1 MLPFLLAI
9 AGGYLIGNS
18 MNETQQFDEGGMMA
32 DVIDEYYSGVFY
44 KVGYNNEDKAF
55 FVDNFEHDE
64 DLFKEGKSLTSIK
77 KGGFETEKEAREY
90 VESLIDRFW
99 DKYGTEEYADG
110 GMMAKGGEI
119 DEQIIK
125 IEKALKN
132 PKCLSPSVVKA
143 LKEKLDKLKQ
153 VNEKKDVGDS
163 RDDDYAEGGM
173 MSDGGVIDESIVRQG
188 DDFNFNLTSISQNA
202 KIEVYLIANR
212 EEIEQSELSLWEVSF
227 SNGTSI
233 EIYAED
239 ENDAK
244 NKVSNEIGDDME
256 DEQVVEVER
265 ISRPDKFVIE
275 LGLPTKNI
283 FNYAKVGDFWQ
294 NREMTWKEFVGIYFY
309 SEKKRKQPIRL
320 ELEEILDNVYVM
332 KKDEDNRSMYVVIPK
347 NEIKKIGLSNQ
358 SDYKKRKKQIKEGTF
373 EFSRGYYDDDNRFHY
388 GKFANGGVMGKGG
401 IATMDD
407 YIKNMTDYGGRGT
420 KRKSTPKKSD
430 SSKFSPDLIKKLRDM
445 GYSEEEI
452 KKIKVIS

>member
-99 DKYGTEEYADG
+99 DKYGTEEYA
-110 GMMAKGGEI
+110 
-119 DEQIIK
+119 
-125 IEKALKN
+125 
-132 PKCLSPSVVKA
+132 
-143 LKEKLDKLKQ
+143 
-153 VNEKKDVGDS
+153 
-163 RDDDYAEGGM
+163 EGGM

-188 DDFNFNLTSISQNA
+188 DDFNFDLTSISQNA
-202 KIEVYLIANR
+202 KIKVYLIANR

>member
-99 DKYGTEEYADG
+99 DKYGTEEYA
-110 GMMAKGGEI
+110 
-119 DEQIIK
+119 
-125 IEKALKN
+125 
-132 PKCLSPSVVKA
+132 
-143 LKEKLDKLKQ
+143 
-153 VNEKKDVGDS
+153 
-163 RDDDYAEGGM
+163 EGGM

-188 DDFNFNLTSISQNA
+188 DDFNFDLTSISQNA

-294 NREMTWKEFVGIYFY
+294 NLERTWKEFVKIYCY
-309 SEKKRKQPIRL
+309 WEKKRKQPIRL

-332 KKDEDNRSMYVVIPK
+332 KKRDDYRSMYVVIPK

-373 EFSRGYYDDDNRFHY
+373 RFSRGFYDDDNVFHY
-388 GKFANGGVMGKGG
+388 EKMADGGVMGKGG
-401 IATMDD
+401 NTMDN
-407 YIKNMTDYGGRGT
+407 YIKNMTDYGEEDYKRDRA

-430 SSKFSPDLIKKLRDM
+430 SSKFSPDLIKSLRDM

>member
-1 MLPFLLAI
+1 MIPYLLAI

-18 MNETQQFDEGGMMA
+18 IEETPKFDEGGMMA
-32 DVIDEYYSGVFY
+32 D
-44 KVGYNNEDKAF
+44 
-55 FVDNFEHDE
+55 
-64 DLFKEGKSLTSIK
+64 
-77 KGGFETEKEAREY
+77 GGF
-90 VESLIDRFW
+90 
-99 DKYGTEEYADG
+99 
-110 GMMAKGGEI
+110 
-119 DEQIIK
+119 
-125 IEKALKN
+125 
-132 PKCLSPSVVKA
+132 
-143 LKEKLDKLKQ
+143 
-153 VNEKKDVGDS
+153 
-163 RDDDYAEGGM
+163 
-173 MSDGGVIDESIVRQG
+173 IDESIVRQG
-188 DDFNFNLTSISQNA
+188 DDFNFDLTSISQNA
-202 KIEVYLIANR
+202 KIKVYLIANR